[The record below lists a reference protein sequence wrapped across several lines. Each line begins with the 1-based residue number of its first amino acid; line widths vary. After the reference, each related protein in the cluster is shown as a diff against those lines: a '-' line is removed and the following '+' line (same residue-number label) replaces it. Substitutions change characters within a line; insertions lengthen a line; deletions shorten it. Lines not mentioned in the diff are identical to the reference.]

1 MENYQM
7 LTIIGVCLGSVGLGV
22 LIKYLTDR
30 YKIKNSD
37 LLEGISVAQTLLT
50 FIKLM
55 LKDMKF
61 GNDDEVDKVTNVIND
76 SLNYIKKLPEIKD
89 KESKIFE
96 ATTFSIKMC
105 KELEIELNDDRL
117 YILNNTVTLAYNLI
131 ESIENKQI
139 EEV

>member
-55 LKDMKF
+55 LKDMNF
-61 GNDDEVDKVTNVIND
+61 GKEDEVDKVTNIIND
-76 SLNYIKKLPEIKD
+76 SLNYIKKLPETKD

>member
-7 LTIIGVCLGSVGLGV
+7 LTIIGVCLGSVGLGF
-22 LIKYLTDR
+22 LIKYLMDR

-55 LKDMKF
+55 LKDMNF

-76 SLNYIKKLPEIKD
+76 SLNYIKKLPETKD

-105 KELEIELNDDRL
+105 KELEIELNDNRL
-117 YILNNTVTLAYNLI
+117 YVLNNTVTLAYNLI